1 MMYNEVIKLARS
13 TSETDES
20 GNEVYSTREVMASVR
35 SIGMR
40 EFYEAATSD
49 FKPDCKAIL
58 ADYRDFEGERILVW
72 NQEVYRIIRTYRNGR
87 QLELTLEHK
96 IGDDDI
102 VFDDGQEEQDG
113 DKTLERI

>member
-58 ADYRDFEGERILVW
+58 ADHRDYENQRIAIWEG
-72 NQEVYRIIRTYRNGR
+72 EVYRVIRIYRKGK
-87 QLELTLEHK
+87 QVELTLEHK
-96 IGDDDI
+96 IGDSDI
-102 VFDDGQEEQDG
+102 VFVEESN
-113 DKTLERI
+113 E